1 MSKETIMLDDRALL
15 VLSRR
20 ECIAYLRAQ
29 SVGRVVFT
37 ERALPAVMPVS
48 YAVLDDSLVTSTTPG
63 SRLAA
68 AARGGVLAFEVDQLD
83 AATRTGWSVVV
94 TALPELVVD
103 PVDRAR
109 VHSVLRSWAP
119 GSHDLLLRL
128 PLTVVTGRRIEAGTA
143 VDTSHGH

>member
-1 MSKETIMLDDRALL
+1 MPENRALL

-20 ECIAYLRAQ
+20 ECIAYLRGH

-48 YAVLDDSLVTSTTPG
+48 YAVLGETLVTSTAPG

-83 AATRTGWSVVV
+83 PRTRTGWSVVV
-94 TALPELVVD
+94 TAIPEPVVD

-109 VHSVLRSWAP
+109 VKSVLHSWAP

-143 VDTSHGH
+143 LAPSAVDTSHGF